1 MMKLDIV
8 KKNKDS
14 IVFTLEE
21 SSPSF
26 ANALRRY
33 MLGAVPTMAIQDV
46 IFENNTSGLFD
57 EVIAHRMGLIP
68 LTFDPKIYRPKED
81 CNCKGEGC
89 SKCEVTLILDKKG
102 PCSVFTKDLKSTD
115 SSVKPTSEEIPIA
128 ELLDN
133 QALKFEAIAGLGYGS
148 RHSKHQAAIVGYKY
162 YPKVS
167 LNGKGEPKKALDLCP
182 KKVFSDKNGKVIVSN
197 ANNCNMCMKCVASDA
212 VNISSDDTK
221 FVFQMETASGIDP
234 LTILRIALEQLS
246 KDAKDVANEVK
257 KKC

>member
-1 MMKLDIV
+1 MKLNVV
-8 KKNKDS
+8 KKNKES

-26 ANALRRY
+26 ANTLRRY
-33 MLGAVPTMAIQDV
+33 VLGAVPTMAIQDV
-46 IFENNTSGLFD
+46 IFENNSSGLFD

-68 LTFDPKIYRPKED
+68 LTFDSKTYVPKED
-81 CNCKGEGC
+81 CKCKGEGC
-89 SKCEVTLILDKKG
+89 SKCEVTLVLDKKG
-102 PCSVFTKDLKSTD
+102 PCPVFTKDLKSTD
-115 SSVKPTSEEIPIA
+115 PSVKPTSEDILIA

-148 RHSKHQAAIVGYKY
+148 DHSKHQAAIIGYKY

-167 LNGKGEPKKALDLCP
+167 LNGKGDSKKAMDVCP
-182 KKVFSDKNGKVIVSN
+182 KKVFTDKGGKIIVSN

-234 LTILRIALEQLS
+234 LVILKTALDQIS
-246 KDAKDVANEVK
+246 KDAKSVASEIK